1 MFFKLWCCQL
11 VRGWLWRSGAT
22 ILLKVG
28 SSFSAYW
35 ARNDIKLK
43 IFRFVFV
50 IMLTFAGLVV
60 VSTFRSWS
68 SFDSTANQ
76 LKPNQP
82 WIPVRKSEWMGLG
95 LRSQIGVRV
104 AIHIMVSDFFTALA
118 LCNWQA
124 LVWWVNINFFFPNL
138 FSLSYIVFDCA
149 VSECNVSFIIWLTIL
164 VGILHRTWER
174 SKLATILDHVVLHLQ
189 ELCVTLL
196 WQFQNRLLLVIL
208 SEPPWYPHRLC
219 FNLVINFQ
227 PWWENTPKASV
238 FYSFMV

>member
-11 VRGWLWRSGAT
+11 VCGWLWRSGAT

-28 SSFSAYW
+28 SSFSACW
-35 ARNDIKLK
+35 GRNDIKLK

-50 IMLTFAGLVV
+50 IMITFAGLVV

-82 WIPVRKSEWMGLG
+82 WIPVWKSEWMRLG

-118 LCNWQA
+118 LYNWQA
-124 LVWWVNINFFFPNL
+124 LVWWVNINFFFPQPL
-138 FSLSYIVFDCA
+138 FSFLHCF
-149 VSECNVSFIIWLTIL
+149 WLCCL
-164 VGILHRTWER
+164 RM
-174 SKLATILDHVVLHLQ
+174 K
-189 ELCVTLL
+189 C
-196 WQFQNRLLLVIL
+196 
-208 SEPPWYPHRLC
+208 
-219 FNLVINFQ
+219 
-227 PWWENTPKASV
+227 V
-238 FYSFMV
+238 FYNLTHHSSGYLAQNMGEVQTGNYIGSRGTSLTRAVLLCYGNSKTVCFL

>member
-1 MFFKLWCCQL
+1 MILWEAKVTQQTDDIGTHLPFLLYFYFFKVLITSIFVCSSNYGVVKL
-11 VRGWLWRSGAT
+11 VCGWLWRSGAT

-50 IMLTFAGLVV
+50 IMITFAGLVV
-60 VSTFRSWS
+60 VSTFKSWS

-82 WIPVRKSEWMGLG
+82 WIPVWKSEWMRLG

-118 LCNWQA
+118 LYNWQA
-124 LVWWVNINFFFPNL
+124 LVWWVNINFFFPQPL
-138 FSLSYIVFDCA
+138 FSFLHCF
-149 VSECNVSFIIWLTIL
+149 WLCCL
-164 VGILHRTWER
+164 R
-174 SKLATILDHVVLHLQ
+174 
-189 ELCVTLL
+189 
-196 WQFQNRLLLVIL
+196 
-208 SEPPWYPHRLC
+208 
-219 FNLVINFQ
+219 
-227 PWWENTPKASV
+227 
-238 FYSFMV
+238 M